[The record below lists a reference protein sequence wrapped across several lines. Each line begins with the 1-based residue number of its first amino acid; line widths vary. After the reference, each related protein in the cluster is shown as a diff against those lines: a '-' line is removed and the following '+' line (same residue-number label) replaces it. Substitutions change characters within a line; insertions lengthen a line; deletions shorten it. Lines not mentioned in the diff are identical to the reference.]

1 LKDGAP
7 VTAAQTARSIALAGF
22 LHQEVLLGLHN
33 QERASATFYP
43 TKIQEYSPD
52 QKSQP
57 VGGYPCGH
65 CALLHPD
72 QIPCEDPFSNGPRSP
87 YTLSMNDQWRFEVQ
101 AVIISHYNYH
111 FMPPKLRN
119 KVISLIIPGDLYYST
134 RSYFDSRVNKGDGL
148 YKQLMSTINLI
159 GRHVTL
165 PIFVE
170 FQPCRA
176 EMSNNVQNHF
186 CGFLKVLKTAQESYS
201 GILVATYGVTC
212 PVPSETA
219 ENYLKRKF
227 AKTSLCQ
234 LFTAYGTALGVPV
247 GVVEI
252 QDTIPLVPGLTFKRP
267 HWKNEPLFNQQ
278 GGKTREYFSR
288 LAAWFETRIAALQD
302 TVPTRIIR
310 VGPPSASVT

>member
-1 LKDGAP
+1 
-7 VTAAQTARSIALAGF
+7 
-22 LHQEVLLGLHN
+22 
-33 QERASATFYP
+33 
-43 TKIQEYSPD
+43 
-52 QKSQP
+52 
-57 VGGYPCGH
+57 
-65 CALLHPD
+65 
-72 QIPCEDPFSNGPRSP
+72 
-87 YTLSMNDQWRFEVQ
+87 
-101 AVIISHYNYH
+101 
-111 FMPPKLRN
+111 
-119 KVISLIIPGDLYYST
+119 
-134 RSYFDSRVNKGDGL
+134 
-148 YKQLMSTINLI
+148 
-159 GRHVTL
+159 
-165 PIFVE
+165 
-170 FQPCRA
+170 
-176 EMSNNVQNHF
+176 MSNNVQNHF